1 MPDVFLFLRFTSF
14 AVVSAPAEKP
24 CCTSWS
30 PLQQISTLLDFYCI
44 NVELAADFRF
54 FTLAAAVR
62 AFKGEGLFFEQFAA
76 FGAAEFRFN
85 FNKFKR
91 GTLAEGAFCNDAEI
105 GLDGFSDITG
115 VVTDDHVD
123 FVNAS
128 AVVFTAEPS
137 GCFYDLFCD
146 W

>member
-1 MPDVFLFLRFTSF
+1 M
-14 AVVSAPAEKP
+14 
-24 CCTSWS
+24 
-30 PLQQISTLLDFYCI
+30 QQISTLLDFYCVDI
-44 NVELAADFRF
+44 ELAADFGF

-62 AFKGEGLFFEQFAA
+62 AFKGERLFFEQFAA
-76 FGAAEFRFN
+76 FGASEFRFN
-85 FNKFKR
+85 FDEFKR
-91 GTLAEGAFCNDAEI
+91 SALAEGAFCDNTEV
-105 GLDGFSDITG
+105 GLDGFPDITG

>member
-1 MPDVFLFLRFTSF
+1 MNKFMQL
-14 AVVSAPAEKP
+14 SATRTLP
-24 CCTSWS
+24 CCVHRSL
-30 PLQQISTLLDFYCI
+30 LQQISTLLDFDCV

-54 FTLAAAVR
+54 FALTAAVR
-62 AFKGEGLFFEQFAA
+62 AFKCEGLFFEQFAA
-76 FGAAEFRFN
+76 FGATEFRFN
-85 FNKFKR
+85 LDKFKR
-91 GTLAEGAFCNDAEI
+91 GALAEGAFCYDAEI

-123 FVNAS
+123 FENAA
-128 AVVFTAEPS
+128 AVIFTAEPV